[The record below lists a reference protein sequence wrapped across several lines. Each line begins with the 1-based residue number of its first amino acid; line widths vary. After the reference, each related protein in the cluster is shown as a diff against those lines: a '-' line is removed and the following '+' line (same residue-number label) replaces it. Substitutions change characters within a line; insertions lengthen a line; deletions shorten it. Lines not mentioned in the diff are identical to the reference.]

1 MQTIPRPSVNTPVL
15 PIDGA
20 IGLELAYEIVQYARR
35 YATPFIQ
42 ELCSWLEEQSVG
54 PIVRDPF
61 GVERIANSTI
71 KADVD
76 GLCIGS
82 VFTKNSGDAALCTII
97 LMRDGTFCSTKLRP
111 STKARGGL
119 KRHEHAFFD
128 PFESN
133 LF

>member
-1 MQTIPRPSVNTPVL
+1 MQATQQSRITKPTL
-15 PIDGA
+15 PIEGE
-20 IGLELAYEIVQYARR
+20 IGLELAHEIVQYARR

-42 ELCSWLEEQSVG
+42 ELCSWLEEQSSG

-61 GVERIANSTI
+61 SVERLANSTI
-71 KADVD
+71 SAEVD

-82 VFTKNSGDAALCTII
+82 VFIKNSGDAALCTIV
-97 LMRDGTFCSTKLRP
+97 LLRDGTFCSTKLRP

-119 KRHEHAFFD
+119 KRYEHVFFD